1 MNEHYALHQLL
12 HLVDR
17 SEHAA
22 IRPEEAAELRAAIR
36 ALYARP
42 AADREIA
49 LHRRMTK
56 AVEAA
61 VDDYR
66 ELTCQWT
73 EADGSTQEIARRA
86 TAAAFGAV
94 RAVVPITSATERAAA
109 ECVTGAERAT
119 AVERVAVPGRI
130 PAEAGAR

>member
-17 SEHAA
+17 SEQHA
-22 IRPEEAAELRAAIR
+22 IRPDEAAELRAAIR

-73 EADGSTQEIARRA
+73 EADGTTQEIARRA

-94 RAVVPITSATERAAA
+94 RAVVPIDEEPRK
-109 ECVTGAERAT
+109 
-119 AVERVAVPGRI
+119 AVPGGLGVEVADGVGKRAQRV
-130 PAEAGAR
+130 PV

>member
-1 MNEHYALHQLL
+1 MNEPYALRQLL
-12 HLVDR
+12 LLVDR
-17 SEHAA
+17 GESGTLL
-22 IRPEEAAELRAAIR
+22 PDEAAELRAAIR

-66 ELTCQWT
+66 ALTCQWT
-73 EADGSTQEIARRA
+73 EADGTTSEIARRA
-86 TAAAFGAV
+86 TSAAFGAV
-94 RAVVPITSATERAAA
+94 RAVVPLHDEPHAPLHDEPQGCLFDA
-109 ECVTGAERAT
+109 
-119 AVERVAVPGRI
+119 GRM
-130 PAEAGAR
+130 PVEAGARGL